1 LGFSAKIRSSKN
13 QVHHRGTEGT
23 EREVYSFVYREM
35 PIDEK
40 NLSNQNNETL
50 FFMDLLAQIDDQQRY
65 SFIMLSM

>member
-1 LGFSAKIRSSKN
+1 MNKVAAGSPQRHGGHGVIELF
-13 QVHHRGTEGT
+13 
-23 EREVYSFVYREM
+23 FVYREM